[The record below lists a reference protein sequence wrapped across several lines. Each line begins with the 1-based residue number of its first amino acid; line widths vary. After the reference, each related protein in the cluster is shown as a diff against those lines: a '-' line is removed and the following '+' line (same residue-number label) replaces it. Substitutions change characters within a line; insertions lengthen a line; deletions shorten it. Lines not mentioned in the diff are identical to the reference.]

1 MWSSRISCIAGES
14 MNWHRKSVWHYLIK
28 LNIYIFCGP
37 LFLVLG
43 IYCKE
48 TFENFV
54 QETFIGIFLVCHHN
68 KDLEITLMPIYRRM
82 GIIVAVIQS
91 LSCVWLFV
99 TLWAVA
105 HQAPL
110 SSTVSLSLLL
120 FMSIESVI
128 TNHLILCHPLFLLPS
143 IFPSIRVFSSESVL
157 RIRWPKYWSFSV
169 SISPSSE
176 YLGLISS
183 RIDWFDRDSQESS
196 PTPQF
201 KSVNSLVLSFMYVPT
216 VTSVLEKS

>member
-128 TNHLILCHPLFLLPS
+128 LTISSYAIHFSFCLQSFPASGSFLVSQYFVSGGQS
-143 IFPSIRVFSSESVL
+143 IGASVSASVL
-157 RIRWPKYWSFSV
+157 P
-169 SISPSSE
+169 
-176 YLGLISS
+176 
-183 RIDWFDRDSQESS
+183 
-196 PTPQF
+196 
-201 KSVNSLVLSFMYVPT
+201 VNIWG
-216 VTSVLEKS
+216 